1 VIRSFRDKATAL
13 VFVGGLPRSMA
24 RNLALAARRKLAAID
39 AAESLEDLRIP
50 PGNRLEALRGDR
62 AGQHSIRIN
71 GRWRIVFVW
80 RDDGAHAV
88 GIVDYHWRPDGAPKC
103 PSHD

>member
-1 VIRSFRDKATAL
+1 
-13 VFVGGLPRSMA
+13 MA
-24 RNLALAARRKLAAID
+24 RDIANAPRRELAALD
-39 AAESLEDLRIP
+39 AAEHLEDLRLP

-71 GRWRIVFVW
+71 GRWRVVFIW

-88 GIVDYHWRPDGAPKC
+88 EIVDYH
-103 PSHD
+103 